1 MMDTFDNQMNE
12 YQANWRKDNV
22 TSSERGWQNR
32 KQYEWILPARLWQEG
47 LWPGIRDGSQHPL
60 PDYLR
65 RNQVQKHGGVH
76 NLKSSWMLC
85 ANLYFPFGASEAGCS
100 LAGGVL
106 QAHVCPQV
114 RSVDALELEYAELGD
129 LHPSS
134 LLGEMGSGRGTG
146 QTSPDLAFLVNGGRG
161 LVLCEV
167 KFVEHSFYSCS
178 AHRHKGSAQRP
189 GNPDPARC
197 NDALAV
203 LDDPGSLCHQVRWGR
218 KYWEHLQPVFDR
230 ETVSSVRCCPA
241 ARAGYQLFRQQALAE
256 GIAASAKYDWVV
268 SCVALDE
275 RNERLQ
281 SCLRGTGIADVRQW
295 GQLFDGKA
303 SFAVFSHQQWGAWVR
318 AHSAGGQW
326 TNWLSYVESRY
337 GYEQ

>member
-1 MMDTFDNQMNE
+1 MDTFNDQMNE
-12 YQANWRKDNV
+12 YQKNWRKDNV
-22 TSSERGWQNR
+22 TSSEWGWQNG
-32 KQYEWILPARLWQEG
+32 KQYPWILPTGLWQEG

-60 PDYLR
+60 PDYLC
-65 RNQVQKHGGVH
+65 RNQVRKHQGVH

-85 ANLYFPFGASEAGCS
+85 ANLYFPFGASDEGRS
-100 LAGGVL
+100 LVGSFL
-106 QAHVCPQV
+106 QAHVCTQV
-114 RSVDALELEYAELGD
+114 RSVDALELEYAEGGD
-129 LHPSS
+129 LHPSA
-134 LLGEMGSGRGTG
+134 LLGEMGGGRGTG
-146 QTSPDLAFLVNGGRG
+146 QTSPDLALLVNSGRG
-161 LVLCEV
+161 LVLCEN

-178 AHRHKGSAQRP
+178 ARRREGSARRP

-197 NDALAV
+197 KDALAV
-203 LDDPGSLCHQVRWGR
+203 LNDPDSLCHQVKWGR
-218 KYWEHLQPVFDR
+218 KYWEYLQPVFNR
-230 ETVSSVRCCPA
+230 EMVSSLRCCPA
-241 ARAGYQLFRQQALAE
+241 AHAGYQLFRQQALAE

-303 SFAVFSHQQWGAWVR
+303 SFAVFSHQQWIAWVR
-318 AHSAGGQW
+318 AHDGDGRWA
-326 TNWLSYVESRY
+326 NWLSYVESRY